1 MYPTGTTCSE
11 TDGGEERGKG
21 REKGGQNRMDKS
33 FGAVTFLL
41 RRRNFPALHSSFD
54 GRGRGGRERG
64 RRHRRLYLL
73 HAGWGGSYAYFDS
86 GRDDF
91 RGMFQ

>member
-1 MYPTGTTCSE
+1 
-11 TDGGEERGKG
+11 
-21 REKGGQNRMDKS
+21 MDKS

-54 GRGRGGRERG
+54 GGGPG

-73 HAGWGGSYAYFDS
+73 HAGWGGSYAHFDS
-86 GRDDF
+86 GRDF
-91 RGMFQ
+91 RLMFQSKKLTVQISVDIT